1 MRADRREEVRDVRAI
16 DVMAKLAVKP
26 NKSAKKK
33 PRGKPFT
40 GKDDPRNGP
49 GAPKRGQSWAE
60 IIKEI
65 GELTPDEARAMS
77 QKIFAQIQLGNEIT
91 LKQAVV
97 LRVYAS
103 MLFEPQPG
111 LINAFMDRADGKV
124 SQPVEVYD
132 WRSEAAK
139 QGYDPNKLYSDLVNA
154 ARARLVESGNS
165 GSDAGSDDRADRADR
180 VAD

>member
-1 MRADRREEVRDVRAI
+1 
-16 DVMAKLAVKP
+16 MAVI
-26 NKSAKKK
+26 KKK
-33 PRGKPFT
+33 ATTKRRGNWKP
-40 GKDDPRNGP
+40 GQSGNPK

-124 SQPVEVYD
+124 SQPIETWQDRVIALLKDQKVTPEQVEDEFGADVATD
-132 WRSEAAK
+132 LIIAA
-139 QGYDPNKLYSDLVNA
+139 GLSLGA
-154 ARARLVESGNS
+154 SGEV
-165 GSDAGSDDRADRADR
+165 GATGGPQPDADRLA
-180 VAD
+180 